1 MAKKK
6 TEQAEV
12 IPTAIVLP
20 DEPQTAVVPAEEA
33 SYDITMTLPK
43 SMDLV
48 KDTMDHF
55 LSAANVKAVYG
66 EPIKSGNNLIIPAAE
81 VLSGLGFGMG
91 AGVGDNATKDE
102 EGKPMKNSGGGG
114 GGGGGGRVLSR
125 PVAVIIASPEGV
137 RVEPVVDVTKVA
149 LAALTAGGFIL
160 GMLLRMLRGKISE
173 ES

>member
-6 TEQAEV
+6 TEQAEA

-20 DEPQTAVVPAEEA
+20 DAPQTDVVPAQEA
-33 SYDITMTLPK
+33 SYDITMTLPR
-43 SMDLV
+43 SMDLA
-48 KDTMDHF
+48 KDTMEKF
-55 LSAANVKAVYG
+55 LSAASVKAVYG
-66 EPIKSGNNLIIPAAE
+66 EPIRSGDALIIPTAE
-81 VLSGLGFGMG
+81 VLSGMGFGLG
-91 AGVGDNATKDE
+91 AGVGNNADRNA
-102 EGKPMKNSGGGG
+102 EGQPVQNSGGGG

-160 GMLLRMLRGKISE
+160 GMLLRMLRGKVSE